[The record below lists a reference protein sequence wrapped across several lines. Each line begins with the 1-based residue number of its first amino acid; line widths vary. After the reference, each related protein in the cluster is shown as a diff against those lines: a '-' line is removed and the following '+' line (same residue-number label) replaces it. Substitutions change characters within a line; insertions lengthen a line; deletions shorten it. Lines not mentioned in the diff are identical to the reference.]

1 MAPRSTSSHPTP
13 IPPSRLPDTIEHLLS
28 QEPKAESIR
37 DREQRAV
44 ATLLTQFKALVSLAA
59 TPANEG
65 ATKEVAATDAFRMEV
80 ESSALV
86 RAAEDLLQLTRE
98 LKEMWL
104 FGPLRGIG
112 EGEGEG
118 GMDEDSKKVGEMVEA
133 LLQRSSR
140 VSGPW

>member
-1 MAPRSTSSHPTP
+1 MARRSTSRPTP
-13 IPPSRLPDTIEHLLS
+13 ISSRLPDTIDHLLD
-28 QEPKAESIR
+28 QEPKAESIG

-59 TPANEG
+59 THTKEG
-65 ATKEVAATDAFRMEV
+65 ATKEVAATEAFRMEV
-80 ESSALV
+80 ESAALV

-118 GMDEDSKKVGEMVEA
+118 KMDEDSQKVREMVEA
-133 LLQRSSR
+133 LFKKSSGG
-140 VSGPW
+140 SGPS